1 MNYFLVLEKRP
12 KDFMPINI
20 QIINKDQKTNYL
32 TIQNIDNFT
41 RNYTS
46 LEIKDLIKQNN
57 LVTEDYL
64 NGNLWVINENKY
76 RYPVFTKDINL
87 SMDDFLIKNINNKQ
101 LMNKFINIYSKY
113 SKENLDLLKENIQ
126 KEKVANILQILFS
139 LDYLSIRN
147 IYFYINEKCL

>member
-87 SMDDFLIKNINNKQ
+87 SMDDFLLKNINNKQ

>member
-20 QIINKDQKTNYL
+20 QLINKDQKTNYFTL
-32 TIQNIDNFT
+32 QNIDNFT

-46 LEIKDLIKQNN
+46 LEIKDLIKENN

-64 NGNLWVINENKY
+64 KGNLWIINENKY
-76 RYPVFTKDINL
+76 RYPVFTKDIKL
-87 SMDDFLIKNINNKQ
+87 SIDNFLLKNIHNKQ
-101 LMNKFINIYSKY
+101 IMNKFINIYSKY

-147 IYFYINEKCL
+147 IYFYLNEKCL

>member
-32 TIQNIDNFT
+32 TLQNIDNFT

-46 LEIKDLIKQNN
+46 LEIKDLIKENN

-64 NGNLWVINENKY
+64 NGNLWIINENKY
-76 RYPVFTKDINL
+76 RYPLFTKDINL
-87 SMDDFLIKNINNKQ
+87 SMDDFLLKNIHNKQ
-101 LMNKFINIYSKY
+101 IMNKFINIYSKY

-147 IYFYINEKCL
+147 IYFYLNEKCL